1 MDVVEKTVR
10 DTTGI
15 SKGKL
20 KSTELFKN
28 VEEQQIEVKTDN
40 VRTKTPSEIRKDVQ
54 E

>member
-1 MDVVEKTVR
+1 MEENVGNLETPV
-10 DTTGI
+10 
-15 SKGKL
+15 
-20 KSTELFKN
+20 